1 MPSLVLALKSWS
13 GAACEMERS
22 NVTKML
28 SSVWCMNFAFPVN
41 EVVEQMPPFNYEFRK
56 LDSCWSGPTAHT
68 EAARH
73 INLPLGG

>member
-22 NVTKML
+22 DVTKML
-28 SSVWCMNFAFPVN
+28 SSVWCMNFVFPVN
-41 EVVEQMPPFNYEFRK
+41 EIAEQMPPFNYEFRK

>member
-28 SSVWCMNFAFPVN
+28 SSVWCMNFVFPVN
-41 EVVEQMPPFNYEFRK
+41 EIAEQMPPFNYEFRK